1 MKKRVIAVLMAAAM
15 AATLL
20 AGCGNKAK
28 DATGDGK
35 DVSLEYVKD
44 WRTDMKKRV
53 IAVLMAAAMAATLLA
68 GCGNKAKDATGDGKD
83 VSLEYVK
90 DKGSLVIGLDPAFPP
105 MGFADEN
112 QEIVGFDIDLR
123 WDLQMRIRKS

>member
-1 MKKRVIAVLMAAAM
+1 MKKRVIAVLMAATM

-28 DATGDGK
+28 DA
-35 DVSLEYVKD
+35 
-44 WRTDMKKRV
+44 
-53 IAVLMAAAMAATLLA
+53 A
-68 GCGNKAKDATGDGKD
+68 GDGKD

-112 QEIVGFDIDLR
+112 QEIVGFDIDLAKEVCKR
-123 WDLQMRIRKS
+123 VGVEPEFTPIDWDTKEQE

>member
-1 MKKRVIAVLMAAAM
+1 MKKRVIAVLMAATM

-28 DATGDGK
+28 DAAGDGK

-44 WRTDMKKRV
+44 
-53 IAVLMAAAMAATLLA
+53 AA
-68 GCGNKAKDATGDGKD
+68 GDGKD

-112 QEIVGFDIDLR
+112 QEIVGFDIDLAKR
-123 WDLQMRIRKS
+123 LGYKRTRIKYKRD